1 MQRQVKRLSRCMPV
15 GDLPYDTDKAAT
27 KMMVKLFEDIPYLAN
42 MPVASENESII
53 NRTLMNLPGIIIKGK
68 KIFFKKD
75 APNIKSDL
83 VYLDTTF
90 NKSDTR
96 NIDMFQ
102 FDSFFLFKYFQII
115 ERIKP
120 AETVINFM
128 GPFSAALNICNQDNS
143 LFLSDKFYRKFII
156 QAICARACWII
167 GRINEISPETR
178 PIIMLEEPFL
188 YKIGDVIRGDDD
200 ITKDIIVNLFSKIT
214 AKLQTTGALVGIQC
228 FEKCDWKIP
237 IEAGVNIISF
247 DAYNN
252 PNNLNIIA
260 ECVNEFLAK
269 GGRINWGIVP
279 VKNET
284 MVKELSVDYIFDRLV
299 KTFEGLIVAG
309 ASERLVYNHATVSIQ
324 GNINNLPIIFA
335 EKALII
341 ATQVAKRIPVKS

>member
-1 MQRQVKRLSRCMPV
+1 MQKQVRKISRCLPV

-27 KMMVKLFEDIPYLAN
+27 KMMVKLYENIPYLAN

-68 KIFFKKD
+68 KIFFKDD
-75 APNIKSDL
+75 APNLKSDL
-83 VYLDTTF
+83 VHLDTTF
-90 NKSDTR
+90 NKADTK
-96 NIDMFQ
+96 NIDTFQ

-120 AETVINFM
+120 IETVINFT
-128 GPFSAALNICNQDNS
+128 GPFSAALSVQTNNNHS
-143 LFLSDKFYRKFII
+143 LLTDRFFRKFII
-156 QAICARACWII
+156 QAISVRARWII
-167 GRINEISPETR
+167 DRIKEISPETR
-178 PIIMLEEPFL
+178 PIIILEEPLL
-188 YKIGDVIRGDDD
+188 YKIGDVIRENED
-200 ITKDIIVNLFSKIT
+200 ITRETIVNLFSKIIT
-214 AKLQTTGALVGIQC
+214 KLQDAGALVGIQC

-247 DAYNN
+247 DAYDN

-260 ECVNEFLAK
+260 DIVNEFLAK

-324 GNINNLPIIFA
+324 GNVNNLPIIFA
-335 EKALII
+335 EKALRL
-341 ATQVAKRIPVKS
+341 ATQVAKRIPIKG